1 MIPSKLT
8 LKVDASLNGLKKVP
22 RAKPRFLK
30 KEVESR
36 KNPQSCLLVCF
47 GGGGAGE
54 EGRC

>member
-22 RAKPRFLK
+22 RAKPTFLK